1 MKSLAYRNNK
11 EDIIEGKIPE
21 KYSRLLPYVHGDNIL
36 EIGSAEGVLSLLL
49 AKHTN
54 LQSCINW
61 DTTLSVLGIEKNKER
76 FEEALRL
83 KEIWKINNCNFL
95 NCDITNRLDLLED
108 IDTLVAV
115 RTIYYFRENLNKIFT
130 NISKRCKT
138 VVLSGNAGRSLSY
151 KEGNL
156 EKDVGDF
163 NYYATSEGMIELL
176 EKYGYVI
183 GDMIKESYK
192 VDPIVVGHK
201 LKQQVVYKLDYR
213 IRESLGHH
221 LIRKGLI
228 EHPNQIRTSIVGE
241 EDIDTNLVFEKSSS
255 VLNRCH
261 VQILKDHELYGKNFD
276 YTKTEYWKWLTSN
289 RGKRVTKRGDP
300 IDFINLYNRIKV
312 EGFKADKRNPVIIG
326 DITNFNLEWKLHRAN
341 GSHRVSIAKAMG
353 LKKIPVLIVN
363 IDIIPFNKLED
374 WQT

>member
-11 EDIIEGKIPE
+11 EDIINRKISE
-21 KYSRLLPYVHGDNIL
+21 KYLRLLPYVHGDNIL

-49 AKHTN
+49 AKHTK
-54 LQSCINW
+54 
-61 DTTLSVLGIEKNKER
+61 SVLGVERNKER

-95 NCDITNRLDLLED
+95 NCDIVNRLDLLDD

-115 RTIYYFRENLNKIFT
+115 RTIYYFRENLDKVFI
-130 NISKRCKT
+130 NIAKRCKT
-138 VVLSGNAGRSLSY
+138 VVLGGNAGRSFSY
-151 KEGNL
+151 KEGKP
-156 EKDVGDF
+156 EKDVGIF

-183 GDMIKESYK
+183 GDMVKESYR

-201 LKQQVVYKLDYR
+201 PKQKVVYKLDYR

-221 LIRKGLI
+221 LIKKGLI

-241 EDIDTNLVFEKSSS
+241 EDIDTDLVFEKSSS

-261 VQILKDHELYGKNFD
+261 VQILKDYELYGKNFD
-276 YTKTEYWKWLTSN
+276 YRKTEYWKWLTIN
-289 RGKRVTKRGDP
+289 RGKRITKRGDP
-300 IDFINLYNRIKV
+300 IDFIHLYDRIKV
-312 EGFKADKRNPVIIG
+312 EGFEADKRNPVVIS
-326 DITNFNLEWKLHRAN
+326 DITRFNLDWKWHRAN

-363 IDIIPFNKLED
+363 ITIIPFEQLED